1 MPLILLSH
9 FLARILGFRHR
20 DSDDLYRVFDV
31 IGGFWLILPI
41 LAVQALLSG
50 TARWLL
56 PPSVADV
63 VENVLNVL
71 ITALGICAVTCWM
84 PAVEH
89 LSLHEPGELNVSG
102 RRVAVWLARA
112 IPYLYALVALVFA
125 LVMTG
130 VFAGMTIMALIG
142 FSEVLP
148 GPNIQDVP
156 QWIGVVL
163 VILIG
168 LWMFSLFLKTGQA
181 ETDWG
186 LLGWR
191 GFVEPGQRRGA
202 GAWLFDPLDR
212 MIGRPLIQ
220 LTRPKPHEVA
230 ALAGRERSDSQLR
243 PSMRDFVLLFTVA
256 IIPLTLLMLLVS
268 ALEKLTG
275 WPLNKLFAT
284 PSASTG
290 AELGAPSQMN
300 PTEMAGVLLM
310 IVVMLGSFAG
320 VGIAFTHLAER
331 TRDVI
336 EARRPLFRSLAAI
349 LRVLLYLTD
358 PVMGLIAGVFGLI
371 GLFLLYGMAAPPA
384 WLVGTVFVGVA
395 LLATWAARQLPEEN
409 GVVYTIVEN
418 IQTAEEVV
426 KPPVS

>member
-20 DSDDLYRVFDV
+20 DSDEFYRAFDV
-31 IGGFWLILPI
+31 IGGFWLIIPI
-41 LAVQALLSG
+41 FAVQALLSG
-50 TARWLL
+50 AARWLL

-71 ITALGICAVTCWM
+71 MTALGICAITCWM

-89 LSLHEPGELNVSG
+89 LSLHEPGELNARG

-112 IPYLYALVALVFA
+112 IPYLYALVALALA

-130 VFAGMTIMALIG
+130 VFAGMIIMALAG

-156 QWIGVVL
+156 RWIGVVV
-163 VILIG
+163 VILAG

-186 LLGWR
+186 LPTWR
-191 GFVEPGQRRGA
+191 GFVEPGWRRGA
-202 GAWLFDPLDR
+202 CAWLFDPLDR
-212 MIGRPLIQ
+212 VVGQPLIR

-230 ALAGRERSDSQLR
+230 ALARREQSDSLLR
-243 PSMRDFVLLFTVA
+243 PSMRDFVLLLMVA

-268 ALEKLTG
+268 ALEQLTG
-275 WPLNKLFAT
+275 WPLNKLFAAPPT
-284 PSASTG
+284 STG
-290 AELGAPSQMN
+290 AEPGAPSQTN

-320 VGIAFTHLAER
+320 VGIAFTHLTER
-331 TRDVI
+331 TRDVAQ
-336 EARRPLFRSLAAI
+336 ARRPLFRSLAAI
-349 LRVLLYLTD
+349 LRVLLYLAD
-358 PVMGLIAGVFGLI
+358 PLMGLIAGVFGLI
-371 GLFLLYGMAAPPA
+371 GLFLLYGMAAPQP

-395 LLATWAARQLPEEN
+395 LLATWAARQLPEES

-418 IQTAEEVV
+418 VQAAKETA
-426 KPPVS
+426 KPPI